1 MKKLLTFFASIVF
14 VLCIAK
20 PVHAINFSY
29 TFDSLDEAKGYMP
42 FVINSENIDEFE
54 IAEVK

>member
-1 MKKLLTFFASIVF
+1 MFMIKVKRG
-14 VLCIAK
+14 
-20 PVHAINFSY
+20 
-29 TFDSLDEAKGYMP
+29 FDSLGEAKGYMP